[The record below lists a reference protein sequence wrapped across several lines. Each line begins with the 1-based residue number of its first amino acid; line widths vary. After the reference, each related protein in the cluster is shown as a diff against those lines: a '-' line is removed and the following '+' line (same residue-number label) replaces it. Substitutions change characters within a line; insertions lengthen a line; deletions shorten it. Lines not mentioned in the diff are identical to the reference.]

1 MSIGIALY
9 IEKQN
14 GGSAVRQRDWL
25 TPLGIFL
32 GFGIIIIAIYLAGG
46 IEGLSGFVS
55 LSSFVTVVGGLTASL
70 FVGFGGQE
78 VKNMFSVLHQ
88 TFRKKNIDF
97 QELIDFW
104 VLLARKARQ
113 EGVVTG
119 LEQELEQVKD
129 PFVRKGLRLVVDGN
143 DAGIIRQIMTMD
155 ISTLQKRHARG
166 HQLISKAAELS
177 PGWGMVGTIVGLVL
191 MLQQIDNPQ
200 AIGPAIALALITT
213 LYGVLLA
220 NLVFNPIAN
229 KLMLLTEE
237 EVFIKEII
245 VEALISIRN
254 DEGPV
259 VLREKLQM
267 FLTSEMYGRLKPLEE
282 GRDVSV

>member
-1 MSIGIALY
+1 M
-9 IEKQN
+9 
-14 GGSAVRQRDWL
+14 RQQDWL
-25 TPLGIFL
+25 TPLGILL
-32 GFGIIIIAIYLAGG
+32 GFGIIILAIYFAGG

-78 VKNMFSVLHQ
+78 VKNMFSVLHK
-88 TFRKKNIDF
+88 TFRKKNVDF
-97 QELIDFW
+97 QELMDFW

-113 EGVVTG
+113 KGVVTG

-129 PFVRKGLRLVVDGN
+129 PFVRKGLGLVIDGH
-143 DAGIIRQIMTMD
+143 DPQIIRQILAMD
-155 ISTLQKRHARG
+155 IAALQKRHARG

-191 MLQQIDNPQ
+191 MLQQIENPQ

-267 FLTSEMYGRLKPLEE
+267 FLTSDMYGRLKPLDQ
-282 GRDVSV
+282 GGNVSL